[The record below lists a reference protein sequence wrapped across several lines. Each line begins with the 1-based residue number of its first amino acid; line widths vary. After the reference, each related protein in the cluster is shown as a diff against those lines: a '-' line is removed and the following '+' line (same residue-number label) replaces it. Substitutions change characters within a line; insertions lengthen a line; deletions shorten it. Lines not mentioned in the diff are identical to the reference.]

1 MVVKHTKLQPA
12 FGGGDLV
19 KSKPLLKLVNMLVIA
34 IMLLPACLSPVDAY
48 IGNGIGGQDIAIY
61 IGGQKLSFDTPPLN
75 KEGRIFV
82 PIRYIAEYFGGEVE
96 WDPENQIVNVRN
108 GSSFVSLQIGFKF
121 AGVNGAVKVLD
132 VPPFIYSGRTYVPL
146 RFVSEALGK
155 EVRWDD
161 QNRVVY
167 IETGV
172 ESYTTTLAVSTGT
185 ATVNVVK
192 VSLNDPTIKLEIV
205 NAQDQIGVLE
215 PFESMVE
222 RKNPLAAINGTFFQV
237 ADTSL
242 PMEPAAN
249 LVINGR
255 IEHLGTPEKYAS
267 TFAFTQDNQVD
278 IANVKMKLQGEYTYI
293 PNPELERLYTQGWY
307 IGTINRTMWGENS
320 IRVFTPLR
328 GATTGLNVDGI
339 NVIVRNGEVVEQVTG
354 TNVPIPPDG
363 YVIHLGGTEVRFKD
377 RFEVGTRLSYRDIYD
392 VRNSSNPEMWQ
403 EGVIWGALSAGP
415 RLITNGEITL
425 DPASELLDI
434 PKITGQPLTRSALG
448 ITQNNELLMVTVSK
462 CTIQDLAT
470 IMKDLGAYNAMNLD
484 GGASTSLYAN
494 GKFLATPT
502 RKISNALMVLPR

>member
-1 MVVKHTKLQPA
+1 VKN
-12 FGGGDLV
+12 
-19 KSKPLLKLVNMLVIA
+19 KPLLKLVNIFLVA
-34 IMLLPACLSPVDAY
+34 VMLLTVSWSSVAVY
-48 IGNGIGGQDIAIY
+48 GENGIVGQDITIY
-61 IGGQKLSFDTPPLN
+61 IGGQKLAFDTPPLN

-82 PIRYIAEYFGGEVE
+82 PIRYIAEYFGGQVE
-96 WDPENQIVNVRN
+96 WDAENQIVNIRN
-108 GSSFVSLQIGFKF
+108 GSTFISLKIGFKF
-121 AGVNGAVKVLD
+121 AGVSGAVKVLD
-132 VPPFIYSGRTYVPL
+132 VPPFIYNSRTYVPL

-155 EVRWDD
+155 EVEWDE
-161 QNRVVY
+161 QNRAVY

-172 ESYTTTLAVSTGT
+172 KSYTTTVAVSNST

-192 VSLNDPTIKLEIV
+192 VFLNDPTIKLEIV

-215 PFESMVE
+215 PFDSMVM

-249 LVINGR
+249 LVVNGR
-255 IEHLGTPEKYAS
+255 IEHLGTPEKYAT

-307 IGTINRTMWGENS
+307 IGTINRAMWGENS

-328 GATTGLNVDGI
+328 GVTTRLNVDGI

-354 TNVPIPPDG
+354 TDMPIPPDG
-363 YVIHLGGTEVRFKD
+363 YIIHLGGTEVRFKD
-377 RFEVGTRLSYRDIYD
+377 RFEVGTKLHYRDIYD
-392 VRNSSNPEMWQ
+392 VRNSSHPDMWQ

-415 RLITNGEITL
+415 RLITDGEITL

-448 ITQNNELLMVTVSK
+448 MTQNKELLMVTVSK
-462 CTIQDLAT
+462 CTIEELAN

-484 GGASTSLYAN
+484 GGASTSLYSN

-502 RKISNALMVLPR
+502 RKISNALMVVPK